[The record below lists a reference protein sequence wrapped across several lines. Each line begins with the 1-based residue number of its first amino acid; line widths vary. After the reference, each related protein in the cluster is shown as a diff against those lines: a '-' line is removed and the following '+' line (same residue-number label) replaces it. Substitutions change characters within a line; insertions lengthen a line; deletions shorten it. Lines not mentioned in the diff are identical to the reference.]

1 MNVLIIEDDPA
12 IAANLY
18 DYLEGHGF
26 RVDVA
31 ATGTAG
37 LQLALAEPWDAIL
50 LDLALPGLD
59 GLTLC
64 RKLRHDAHRDTP
76 VLMLTAKDTLD
87 DKLAGFG
94 HGADDYLV
102 KPFSL
107 KEVGARLDALI
118 KRYRGQVTQRELRFA
133 DLRFDLATL
142 TVERAGRAIRLQP
155 KCLQLLRI
163 LMQSPDRVLGRP
175 QLEAELWGGSPPD
188 SDTLRAHVYTLRKA
202 LTQAGETG
210 LIQTVHGLG
219 YRLTDG
225 DGDGDAA

>member
-18 DYLEGHGF
+18 DYLEGRGF
-26 RVDVA
+26 LVDVA

-37 LQLALAEPWDAIL
+37 LRLALAESWDAIL

-64 RKLRHDAHRDTP
+64 RRLREEAYRDTP

-107 KEVGARLDALI
+107 KEVGVRLDALI
-118 KRYRGQVTQRELRFA
+118 KRYRGQVTQRTLHWA
-133 DLRFDLATL
+133 DVRFDLATL
-142 TVERAGRAIRLQP
+142 AVERAGRAIRLQP
-155 KCLQLLRI
+155 KCLHLLRL
-163 LMQSPDRVLGRP
+163 LMQAPGRVLGRP
-175 QLEAELWGGSPPD
+175 ELEAEVWGEALPD
-188 SDTLRAHVYTLRKA
+188 SDTLRAHIYTLRKA
-202 LTQAGETG
+202 LAQPGETD

-219 YRLTDG
+219 YRLIGG
-225 DGDGDAA
+225 DRDAA